1 MASPPATKKRKL
13 DNLSADTGGKSD
25 TSILLDDDDVSPA
38 QRLPPPLWGS
48 IMDFM
53 HYSDV
58 RSTIAVCR
66 SIATEAAANVKCIS
80 VHHSE
85 EMKIPPARRFTHV
98 EEVNLLSVVVHGE
111 RQRISFSAAAAS
123 QIVPFLTAFPM
134 LKKCFVG
141 GRRRIFTPFH
151 MGSRRREYSIT
162 VINDGPDN
170 HVELF
175 RGIVTAFAGAFRSRL
190 LSNALDLYGVVAGV
204 HLGPIRDLC
213 RDRTSEDPDHPCD
226 FCRGICHHFPLR
238 DVLDADV
245 CLHDTVK
252 FGILRDRPGG
262 EDCIR
267 RATPRMICRYL
278 RNEVKFKP
286 VNRESDAGKELL
298 ARLSGMGVVQAIP
311 GAQFISNDA
320 FRLLDDMVEIGFH
333 PRYISKAY
341 LYREFGISNPQ
352 SRRGYDVWI
361 SSSFHKLVE
370 RGFALDAKD
379 VILLDEAREPGL
391 VDWLPPPGVGQNDN
405 DDDNDD
411 DDDDDDDD
419 GGNDDNGGNG
429 GGDNEDDMED

>member
-1 MASPPATKKRKL
+1 MSSPPATKKRKL

-25 TSILLDDDDVSPA
+25 TSILLDDRTSPA

-48 IMDFM
+48 VMDFM

-66 SIATEAAANVKCIS
+66 SIANDAAAHVKTIS
-80 VHHSE
+80 IHHAA
-85 EMKIPPARRFTHV
+85 EMDVPAARRFTHV
-98 EEVNLLSVVVHGE
+98 EEVNLLSVIVHGE

-134 LKKCFVG
+134 LTKCFVG

-175 RGIVTAFAGAFRSRL
+175 RGIVTAFTGAFRSRS
-190 LSNALDLYGVVAGV
+190 LSKTIDLYGVVSGV

-213 RDRTSEDPDHPCD
+213 RDRTSEDPGHPCD
-226 FCRGICHHFPLR
+226 FCRGICQHFPLR

-252 FGILRDRPGG
+252 FSILRDRPGG

-267 RATPRMICRYL
+267 QATPRMICRYL

-298 ARLSGMGVVQAIP
+298 ARLSGMGVFQAIP

-352 SRRGYDVWI
+352 TRRGYDVWI

-370 RGFALDAKD
+370 RGFRLEAKD

-391 VDWLPPPGVGQNDN
+391 VDWLPPPGGHDN
-405 DDDNDD
+405 DDDA
-411 DDDDDDDD
+411 
-419 GGNDDNGGNG
+419 GGGGNG
-429 GGDNEDDMED
+429 DGDNDQMED